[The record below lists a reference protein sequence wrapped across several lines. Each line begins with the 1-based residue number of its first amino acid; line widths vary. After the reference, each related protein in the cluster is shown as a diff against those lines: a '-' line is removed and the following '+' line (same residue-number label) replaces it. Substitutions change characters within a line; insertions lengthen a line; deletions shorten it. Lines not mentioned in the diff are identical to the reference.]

1 LRLILHFSN
10 ADLMTLDLHGKRHHE
25 VPLLVENFIYLN
37 QDQVPL
43 TIICGNS
50 QRMID
55 LVQAKIYDIDC
66 KNVVMDRY
74 GIIVVREI

>member
-1 LRLILHFSN
+1 
-10 ADLMTLDLHGKRHHE
+10 MKLDLHGKRHYE
-25 VPLLVENFIYLN
+25 VPILVENFIYLN

-55 LVQAKIYDIDC
+55 IVNGVIEEIDC
-66 KNVVMDRY
+66 AIVAMDQY
-74 GIIVVREI
+74 GKIVIRKI